1 MSIKDNGI
9 GMSEA
14 EIIDNLGTI
23 ARSGT
28 KKFLETLSGDS
39 AKDAQLIGQFGVGFY
54 SAFIVADKVTVLT
67 KRSDAPAVRW
77 ESDGEG
83 QYEIQAADKTDR
95 GTEVILHLRDEDKE
109 FLEPAR
115 LRQLVRKY
123 SDHLSIPIVL
133 KTGDT
138 EETLNQAKAFWT
150 RPKSE
155 LKDEDYQAFY
165 KHISHDTED
174 ARVWAHNKVEG
185 NIEYTSLLYLPKRAP
200 FDLFER
206 EQKGGIQLYVKRVFI
221 MDKAAELLPPYLRFM
236 RGLVDSSDLPLN
248 VSRELLQNNRTV
260 EKIKAALVKRTLDLL
275 EDLAAN
281 KPAEYAEF
289 WKTFGTVLK
298 EGIIDDPA
306 NKIRIAKLL
315 RFNSTA
321 ESGDAPNVTL
331 EAYVSRMKADQKA
344 IYYLTADTLAAAR
357 NSPHLEG
364 FRAKGMEVLLLTDRI
379 DEWVAGHLHE
389 FEGKTLA
396 NVASAAADVA
406 SAIETPEKAA
416 AETRLQRHAGSRLAK
431 ALAGKIAKAQV
442 SARLTDS
449 PAVLIAGEFGLSLR
463 MGRILK
469 QAGQNNPFATLPIL
483 ELNPK
488 HPLAQRL
495 KDTADEA
502 AFADLAHVLYDQAML
517 AEGGE
522 LDDPASFRAAREPAD
537 RGRAFRAAE
546 NYSELSM
553 LTPQW
558 AANDGAM
565 AAGGTPDVDD
575 APLLDAYS
583 GAVIGALERVAP
595 AVTFIEVAGPSRG
608 RAHAAGA
615 RSKPAVRVFSSRP
628 TATCSP
634 TVMWSMAPTRSPCV
648 SMTIRDFT
656 PISWAMTRIRTWRCC
671 ASDTRA
677 RCRTRSSAILH
688 A

>member
-1 MSIKDNGI
+1 MTTETQTTAETQPQIKEFQAETKQVLRLVIHSLYSHKEIFLRELVSNASDACEKLRFEAIAKPDLLGADSLSITLTPSSADGTLSIRDNGI

-77 ESDGEG
+77 DSDGEG
-83 QYEIQAADKTDR
+83 QYEIQGSGKTDR

-133 KTGDT
+133 KADDKD
-138 EETLNQAKAFWT
+138 ETLNQAKAFWT
-150 RPKSE
+150 RPKAD

-165 KHISHDTED
+165 KHLTHDSED

-206 EQKGGIQLYVKRVFI
+206 EQKGGIHLYVKRVFI

-260 EKIKAALVKRTLDLL
+260 EKIKSALVKRSLDLL
-275 EDLAAN
+275 EDLAAS
-281 KPAEYAEF
+281 KPQEYADF
-289 WKTFGTVLK
+289 WKTFGVVLK
-298 EGIIDDPA
+298 EGIIDDLA
-306 NKIRIAKLL
+306 QKTRIAKLL

-321 ESGDAPNVTL
+321 GSGDAPQVTL
-331 EAYVSRMKADQKA
+331 EAYLSRMKADQKS
-344 IYYLTADTLAAAR
+344 IYYLTADSLSGAR

-379 DEWVAGHLHE
+379 DEWVATHLHE

-396 NVASAAADVA
+396 NVASAGADVA
-406 SAIETPEKAA
+406 SAIETPDKAA
-416 AETRLQRHAGSRLAK
+416 AETVFKETLDRLGRNLT
-431 ALAGKIAKAQV
+431 GKIASAQV

-449 PAVLIAGEFGLSLR
+449 PAVLVAGEFGMSLR

-483 ELNPK
+483 EVNPK
-488 HPLAQRL
+488 HPLVERL
-495 KDTADEA
+495 KDTADDA
-502 AFADLAHVLYDQAML
+502 SFSDLAHVLYDQAML

-522 LDDPASFRAAREPAD
+522 LDDPAIFVRRVNRLIVE
-537 RGRAFRAAE
+537 G
-546 NYSELSM
+546 LSAQ
-553 LTPQW
+553 PK
-558 AANDGAM
+558 
-565 AAGGTPDVDD
+565 
-575 APLLDAYS
+575 
-583 GAVIGALERVAP
+583 I
-595 AVTFIEVAGPSRG
+595 
-608 RAHAAGA
+608 
-615 RSKPAVRVFSSRP
+615 
-628 TATCSP
+628 
-634 TVMWSMAPTRSPCV
+634 
-648 SMTIRDFT
+648 
-656 PISWAMTRIRTWRCC
+656 
-671 ASDTRA
+671 
-677 RCRTRSSAILH
+677 ILS
-688 A
+688 

>member
-1 MSIKDNGI
+1 MTTETQPQIKEFQAETKQVLRLVIHSLYSHKEIFLRELVSNASDACEKLRFEALAKPELLGTDSLSITLTADSAAGTLSIKDNGI

-14 EIIDNLGTI
+14 EVIDNLGTI

-54 SAFIVADKVTVLT
+54 SSFIVADKVTVLS
-67 KRSDAPAVRW
+67 KRTDTPAVRW
-77 ESDGEG
+77 DSDGEG
-83 QYEIQAADKTDR
+83 QYEIQGNDKSDR

-109 FLEPAR
+109 FLEAGR

-133 KTGDT
+133 KSGDT

-165 KHISHDTED
+165 QHLTHDSEG

-206 EQKGGIQLYVKRVFI
+206 EHKGGVQLYVKRVFI

-260 EKIKAALVKRTLDLL
+260 EKIKAALVKRSLDLL

-281 KPAEYAEF
+281 KPQDYAEF
-289 WKTFGTVLK
+289 WKTFGVVLK
-298 EGIIDDPA
+298 EGIIDDPGL
-306 NKIRIAKLL
+306 KTRIAKLL
-315 RFNSTA
+315 RFHSTA
-321 ESGDAPNVTL
+321 VAGDAPEVTL
-331 EAYVSRMKADQKA
+331 EAYISRMKADQKA
-344 IYYLTADTLAAAR
+344 IYYLTADSLAAAR

-379 DEWVAGHLHE
+379 DEWVASHLHE

-396 NVASAAADVA
+396 NAASAAADVA
-406 SAIETPEKAA
+406 SAIETPEQAA
-416 AETRLQRHAGSRLAK
+416 AESAFKGTLDRLAK
-431 ALAGKIAKAQV
+431 SLSGKIASAQI

-449 PAVLIAGEFGLSLR
+449 PAVLVAGEFGMSLR

-469 QAGQNNPFATLPIL
+469 QAGQNNPFATLPVL
-483 ELNPK
+483 ELNAK
-488 HPLAQRL
+488 HPLVLHLR
-495 KDTADEA
+495 DTADEA
-502 AFADLAHVLYDQAML
+502 AFTDLAHVLYDQAML

-522 LDDPASFRAAREPAD
+522 LDDPAIFVRRVNRLIVD
-537 RGRAFRAAE
+537 G
-546 NYSELSM
+546 LSAQ
-553 LTPQW
+553 PK
-558 AANDGAM
+558 
-565 AAGGTPDVDD
+565 
-575 APLLDAYS
+575 
-583 GAVIGALERVAP
+583 I
-595 AVTFIEVAGPSRG
+595 
-608 RAHAAGA
+608 
-615 RSKPAVRVFSSRP
+615 
-628 TATCSP
+628 
-634 TVMWSMAPTRSPCV
+634 
-648 SMTIRDFT
+648 
-656 PISWAMTRIRTWRCC
+656 
-671 ASDTRA
+671 
-677 RCRTRSSAILH
+677 ILS
-688 A
+688 

>member
-1 MSIKDNGI
+1 MTTETEPAAQQKPQIKEFQAETKQVLRLVIHSLYSHKEIFLRELISNASDACEKLRFEAIARPELLGSDALSITLTPDTSAGTLSIKDNGI

-67 KRSDAPAVRW
+67 KRADSPAVRW
-77 ESDGEG
+77 DSDGEG
-83 QYEIQAADKTDR
+83 QYEIQPADKSER

-109 FLEPAR
+109 FLEAAR
-115 LRQLVRKY
+115 LTQLVRKY

-133 KTGDT
+133 KSGET
-138 EETLNQAKAFWT
+138 EATLNQAKAFWT
-150 RPKSE
+150 RSKSE

-165 KHISHDTED
+165 KHISHDSED

-185 NIEYTSLLYLPKRAP
+185 NIEYTSLLYLPKHAP
-200 FDLFER
+200 FDLFDR

-275 EDLAAN
+275 EDLAA

-289 WKTFGTVLK
+289 WKSFGTVLK

-306 NKIRIAKLL
+306 NKVRIAKLL
-315 RFNSTA
+315 RFHSTS
-321 ESGDAPNVTL
+321 ENGDVPDVTL
-331 EAYVSRMKADQKA
+331 EAYVARMKPDQKA
-344 IYYLTADTLAAAR
+344 IYYLTADSLTAAR

-364 FRAKGMEVLLLTDRI
+364 FRAQGMEVLLLTDRI

-389 FEGKTLA
+389 FEGKPIA

-416 AETRLQRHAGSRLAK
+416 AESAFKDTLDRLAK

-469 QAGQNNPFATLPIL
+469 QAGQTNPFATLPIL

-488 HPLAQRL
+488 HPLAVRL
-495 KDTADEA
+495 KDTMDEA
-502 AFADLAHVLYDQAML
+502 AFADLAQVLYDQAML

-522 LDDPASFRAAREPAD
+522 LDDPASFVRRVNRLIVE
-537 RGRAFRAAE
+537 G
-546 NYSELSM
+546 LSAQ
-553 LTPQW
+553 PK
-558 AANDGAM
+558 
-565 AAGGTPDVDD
+565 
-575 APLLDAYS
+575 
-583 GAVIGALERVAP
+583 I
-595 AVTFIEVAGPSRG
+595 
-608 RAHAAGA
+608 
-615 RSKPAVRVFSSRP
+615 
-628 TATCSP
+628 
-634 TVMWSMAPTRSPCV
+634 
-648 SMTIRDFT
+648 
-656 PISWAMTRIRTWRCC
+656 
-671 ASDTRA
+671 
-677 RCRTRSSAILH
+677 ILS
-688 A
+688 

>member
-1 MSIKDNGI
+1 MTTETEPASAPKAQIKEFQAETKQVLRLVIHSLYSHKEIFLRELISNASDACEKLRFEAIAKPELLGSDALSITLTPDTNAVTLSIKDNGI

-14 EIIDNLGTI
+14 EIVDNLGTI

-67 KRSDAPAVRW
+67 KRSDSPAVRW

-95 GTEVILHLRDEDKE
+95 GTEVILHLRAEDKE
-109 FLEPAR
+109 FLEAAR

-165 KHISHDTED
+165 KHISHDSED
-174 ARVWAHNKVEG
+174 ARVWSHNKVEG
-185 NIEYTSLLYLPKRAP
+185 NIEYTSLLYLPKHAP
-200 FDLFER
+200 FDLYDR

-248 VSRELLQNNRTV
+248 VSRELLQSNRTV

-281 KPAEYAEF
+281 KPQEYADF
-289 WKTFGTVLK
+289 WKTFGAVLK

-315 RFNSTA
+315 RFHSTS
-321 ESGDAPNVTL
+321 ESGDAPSITL
-331 EAYVSRMKADQKA
+331 DAYVSRMKPDQKA

-389 FEGKTLA
+389 FEDKPLA

-416 AETRLQRHAGSRLAK
+416 AESAFKDTLDRLAK
-431 ALAGKIAKAQV
+431 ALAGKITNAQV

-488 HPLAQRL
+488 HPLALRL
-495 KDTADEA
+495 KDTADEQ

-522 LDDPASFRAAREPAD
+522 LDDPASFVRRVNKLIVE
-537 RGRAFRAAE
+537 G
-546 NYSELSM
+546 LSAQ
-553 LTPQW
+553 PK
-558 AANDGAM
+558 
-565 AAGGTPDVDD
+565 
-575 APLLDAYS
+575 
-583 GAVIGALERVAP
+583 I
-595 AVTFIEVAGPSRG
+595 
-608 RAHAAGA
+608 
-615 RSKPAVRVFSSRP
+615 
-628 TATCSP
+628 
-634 TVMWSMAPTRSPCV
+634 
-648 SMTIRDFT
+648 
-656 PISWAMTRIRTWRCC
+656 
-671 ASDTRA
+671 
-677 RCRTRSSAILH
+677 ILS
-688 A
+688 

>member
-1 MSIKDNGI
+1 MTTATQPQTKDFQAETKQVLRLVIHSLYSHKEIFLRELISNASDACEKLRFEALAKPDLLGADALSIALLPDAAAGTLSIKDNGI
-9 GMSEA
+9 GMNEA
-14 EIIDNLGTI
+14 EVIDNLGTI

-67 KRSDAPAVRW
+67 KRSDSPAVRW

-83 QYEIQAADKTDR
+83 QYQLQADDKPDH

-138 EETLNQAKAFWT
+138 AETVNQAKAFWT
-150 RPKSE
+150 RPKTELSE
-155 LKDEDYQAFY
+155 EDYQAFY
-165 KHISHDTED
+165 KHITHDSEA

-236 RGLVDSSDLPLN
+236 RGLVDTADLPLN

-260 EKIKAALVKRTLDLL
+260 EKIKSALVKRSLDLL

-281 KPAEYAEF
+281 KPEEYAEF
-289 WKTFGTVLK
+289 YKTFGVVLK
-298 EGIIDDPA
+298 EGLIEDPSQ
-306 NKIRIAKLL
+306 KERIAKLL
-315 RFNSTA
+315 RFQSTA
-321 ESGDAPNVTL
+321 VTGEAPEVTL
-331 EAYVSRMKADQKA
+331 EKYVSRMKADQKS

-364 FRAKGMEVLLLTDRI
+364 FRAKDVEVLLLTDRI

-389 FEGKTLA
+389 FEGKSLA
-396 NVASAAADVA
+396 NAASSAADVA

-416 AETRLQRHAGSRLAK
+416 AESAFKDTTERLVKVLT
-431 ALAGKIAKAQV
+431 GKIAAAQV

-449 PAVLIAGEFGLSLR
+449 PAVLVAGEFGMSLR

-469 QAGQNNPFATLPIL
+469 QAGQNNPFATLPNL

-488 HPLAQRL
+488 HPLIERL
-495 KDTADEA
+495 RDTADEA

-522 LDDPASFRAAREPAD
+522 LDDPAIFVRRVNRLIVEGVP
-537 RGRAFRAAE
+537 E
-546 NYSELSM
+546 KPKIILS
-553 LTPQW
+553 
-558 AANDGAM
+558 
-565 AAGGTPDVDD
+565 
-575 APLLDAYS
+575 
-583 GAVIGALERVAP
+583 
-595 AVTFIEVAGPSRG
+595 
-608 RAHAAGA
+608 
-615 RSKPAVRVFSSRP
+615 
-628 TATCSP
+628 
-634 TVMWSMAPTRSPCV
+634 
-648 SMTIRDFT
+648 
-656 PISWAMTRIRTWRCC
+656 
-671 ASDTRA
+671 
-677 RCRTRSSAILH
+677 
-688 A
+688 

>member
-1 MSIKDNGI
+1 MTTETEPAAAQKPQIKEFQAETKQVLRLVIHSLYSHKEIFLRELISNASDACEKLRFEAIAKPELLGGDELSVTLTPDTGAGTLSIKDNGI

-67 KRSDAPAVRW
+67 KRSDSPGVRW

-133 KTGDT
+133 KTGET
-138 EETLNQAKAFWT
+138 QETLNQAKAFWT

-174 ARVWAHNKVEG
+174 ARIWAHNRVEG
-185 NIEYTSLLYLPKRAP
+185 NIEYTSLLYLPKHAP
-200 FDLFER
+200 FDLYDR

-281 KPAEYAEF
+281 KPEEYAEF

-306 NKIRIAKLL
+306 NKVRIAKLL
-315 RFNSTA
+315 RFHSTA

-331 EAYVSRMKADQKA
+331 DAYVSRMKADQKA

-364 FRAKGMEVLLLTDRI
+364 FRAKGMEFLLLTDRI

-389 FEGKTLA
+389 FEGKPLA
-396 NVASAAADVA
+396 SVASAAADVA

-416 AETRLQRHAGSRLAK
+416 AESAFKDTLDRLGKS
-431 ALAGKIAKAQV
+431 LAGKIASAQV

-469 QAGQNNPFATLPIL
+469 QAGQNNPFAALPIL

-488 HPLAQRL
+488 HPLVLRL
-495 KDTADEA
+495 KDTSDQE

-522 LDDPASFRAAREPAD
+522 LEDPAAYVRRVNKLIVEGLAAQPKII
-537 RGRAFRAAE
+537 
-546 NYSELSM
+546 LS
-553 LTPQW
+553 
-558 AANDGAM
+558 
-565 AAGGTPDVDD
+565 
-575 APLLDAYS
+575 
-583 GAVIGALERVAP
+583 
-595 AVTFIEVAGPSRG
+595 
-608 RAHAAGA
+608 
-615 RSKPAVRVFSSRP
+615 
-628 TATCSP
+628 
-634 TVMWSMAPTRSPCV
+634 
-648 SMTIRDFT
+648 
-656 PISWAMTRIRTWRCC
+656 
-671 ASDTRA
+671 
-677 RCRTRSSAILH
+677 
-688 A
+688 

>member
-1 MSIKDNGI
+1 MTTETEPAAAQKPQIKEFQAETKQVLRLVIHSLYSHKEIFLRELISNASDACEKLRFEAIAKPDLMGGDSLNVTLTPDSSAGTLSVKDNGI

-83 QYEIQAADKTDR
+83 QYQIEAADKTDR

-109 FLEPAR
+109 FLEGAR

-123 SDHLSIPIVL
+123 SDHLSIPVVL
-133 KTGDT
+133 KTGD
-138 EETLNQAKAFWT
+138 ESETVNQAKAFWT

-165 KHISHDTED
+165 KHISHDSED

-200 FDLFER
+200 FDLFDR
-206 EQKGGIQLYVKRVFI
+206 DQKGGMQLYVKRVFI
-221 MDKAAELLPPYLRFM
+221 MDRAAELLPPYLRFM

-260 EKIKAALVKRTLDLL
+260 EKIKAALVKRSLDMLD
-275 EDLAAN
+275 ELAA
-281 KPAEYAEF
+281 KSVEYAEF
-289 WKTFGTVLK
+289 WKTFGMVLK

-321 ESGDAPNVTL
+321 ESADAPDVTL
-331 EAYVSRMKADQKA
+331 EAYVSRMKSDQKA
-344 IYYLTADTLAAAR
+344 IYYLTADSLAAAR

-379 DEWVAGHLHE
+379 DEWVAAHLHE

-396 NVASAAADVA
+396 NVASSAADVA

-416 AETRLQRHAGSRLAK
+416 AETEFKDTLDRLGKS
-431 ALAGKIAKAQV
+431 LAGKIASAQV

-449 PAVLIAGEFGLSLR
+449 PAVLVAGEFGMSLR

-483 ELNPK
+483 EVNSK
-488 HPLAQRL
+488 HPIVARL
-495 KDTADEA
+495 KDTADET
-502 AFADLAHVLYDQAML
+502 AFSDLAHVLYDQAML

-522 LDDPASFRAAREPAD
+522 LEDPATFVRRVNRLIVEGLAAQPKII
-537 RGRAFRAAE
+537 
-546 NYSELSM
+546 LS
-553 LTPQW
+553 
-558 AANDGAM
+558 
-565 AAGGTPDVDD
+565 
-575 APLLDAYS
+575 
-583 GAVIGALERVAP
+583 
-595 AVTFIEVAGPSRG
+595 
-608 RAHAAGA
+608 
-615 RSKPAVRVFSSRP
+615 
-628 TATCSP
+628 
-634 TVMWSMAPTRSPCV
+634 
-648 SMTIRDFT
+648 
-656 PISWAMTRIRTWRCC
+656 
-671 ASDTRA
+671 
-677 RCRTRSSAILH
+677 
-688 A
+688 

>member
-1 MSIKDNGI
+1 MTLETEAKIKEFQAETKQVLRLVIHSLYSHKEIFLRELISNASDACEKLRFEALAKPELMGTDSLWIALTPDNAARTLSIKDNGI
-9 GMSEA
+9 GMSE
-14 EIIDNLGTI
+14 EEVIDNLGTI

-28 KKFLETLSGDS
+28 KKFLETLSGDA

-54 SAFIVADKVTVLT
+54 SAFIVADKVTVLS
-67 KRSDAPAVRW
+67 KRGDAPAVRW

-83 QYEIQAADKTDR
+83 QYQIQASDKADR
-95 GTEVILHLRDEDKE
+95 GTEVILHLREEDKE
-109 FLEPAR
+109 FLEAGR

-133 KTGDT
+133 QGGEKD
-138 EETLNQAKAFWT
+138 ETLNQAKAFWT
-150 RPKSE
+150 RPKAE

-165 KHISHDTED
+165 QHITHDSEG

-206 EQKGGIQLYVKRVFI
+206 EHKGGVQLYVKRVFI

-236 RGLVDSSDLPLN
+236 RGLVDSADLPLN

-260 EKIKAALVKRTLDLL
+260 EKIKAALVKRSLDLL
-275 EDLAAN
+275 EELAAN
-281 KPAEYAEF
+281 KPQEYAEF
-289 WKTFGTVLK
+289 WQTFGAVLK
-298 EGIIDDPA
+298 EGIIEDPGQ
-306 NKIRIAKLL
+306 KTRIAKLL
-315 RFNSTA
+315 RFHSTA
-321 ESGDAPNVTL
+321 AAGNAPEATL
-331 EAYVSRMKADQKA
+331 EAYISRMKPDQKA

-364 FRAKGMEVLLLTDRI
+364 FRAKGLEVLLLTDRI

-396 NVASAAADVA
+396 NAASAAADVA

-416 AETRLQRHAGSRLAK
+416 AESAFKNTLERLGKSLS
-431 ALAGKIAKAQV
+431 GKIASAQL

-449 PAVLIAGEFGLSLR
+449 PAVLVAGEFGVSLR

-488 HPLAQRL
+488 HPLALRL
-495 KDTADEA
+495 NDTTDDA

-522 LDDPASFRAAREPAD
+522 LDDPAIFVRRVNRLIVE
-537 RGRAFRAAE
+537 G
-546 NYSELSM
+546 LSAQ
-553 LTPQW
+553 PK
-558 AANDGAM
+558 
-565 AAGGTPDVDD
+565 
-575 APLLDAYS
+575 
-583 GAVIGALERVAP
+583 I
-595 AVTFIEVAGPSRG
+595 
-608 RAHAAGA
+608 
-615 RSKPAVRVFSSRP
+615 
-628 TATCSP
+628 
-634 TVMWSMAPTRSPCV
+634 
-648 SMTIRDFT
+648 
-656 PISWAMTRIRTWRCC
+656 
-671 ASDTRA
+671 
-677 RCRTRSSAILH
+677 ILS
-688 A
+688 

>member
-1 MSIKDNGI
+1 MTTETEPAAAQKPQIKEFQAETKQVLRLVIHSLYSHKEIFLRELISNASDACEKLRFEAIAKPELLGSDALSITLTPDTDAGTLSIKDNGI
-9 GMSEA
+9 GMTEA

-67 KRSDAPAVRW
+67 KRSDSPGVRW

-133 KTGDT
+133 KTGET
-138 EETLNQAKAFWT
+138 QETLNQAKAFWT

-174 ARVWAHNKVEG
+174 ARIWAHNRVEG
-185 NIEYTSLLYLPKRAP
+185 NIEYTSLLYLPKHAP
-200 FDLFER
+200 FDLYDR

-281 KPAEYAEF
+281 KPEEYAEF

-306 NKIRIAKLL
+306 NKVRIAKLL
-315 RFNSTA
+315 RFHSTA

-331 EAYVSRMKADQKA
+331 DAYVSRMKADQKA

-389 FEGKTLA
+389 FEGKPLA
-396 NVASAAADVA
+396 SVASAAADVA

-416 AETRLQRHAGSRLAK
+416 AESAFKDTLDRLGKS
-431 ALAGKIAKAQV
+431 LAGKIASAQV

-469 QAGQNNPFATLPIL
+469 QAGQNNPFAALPIL

-488 HPLAQRL
+488 HPLVLRL
-495 KDTADEA
+495 KDTSDQE

-522 LDDPASFRAAREPAD
+522 LEDPAAYLRRVNKLIVEGLAAQPKII
-537 RGRAFRAAE
+537 
-546 NYSELSM
+546 LS
-553 LTPQW
+553 
-558 AANDGAM
+558 
-565 AAGGTPDVDD
+565 
-575 APLLDAYS
+575 
-583 GAVIGALERVAP
+583 
-595 AVTFIEVAGPSRG
+595 
-608 RAHAAGA
+608 
-615 RSKPAVRVFSSRP
+615 
-628 TATCSP
+628 
-634 TVMWSMAPTRSPCV
+634 
-648 SMTIRDFT
+648 
-656 PISWAMTRIRTWRCC
+656 
-671 ASDTRA
+671 
-677 RCRTRSSAILH
+677 
-688 A
+688 